1 MSEFEL
7 DDKSRDVGPLPV
19 MSTDSGVGEEGLA
32 PDNQTGQDLEQVSGF
47 SMWNYVE
54 LFDNISAKIIEFRT
68 IIPKVT

>member
-1 MSEFEL
+1 MSEL

-19 MSTDSGVGEEGLA
+19 MSTDSGMGEEGLA

-47 SMWNYVE
+47 SFQYVE